1 MDLGIISLVV
11 ASITALG
18 TVLATLHI
26 KKCHTL
32 CIDSECYKGRSIPP
46 TPSTTD
52 V

>member
-1 MDLGIISLVV
+1 MDLGIISLIV

-32 CIDSECYKGRSIPP
+32 CIQSECYKGKSVPATP
-46 TPSTTD
+46 TTSD